1 MENGEIISKP
11 KELWIFSKVC
21 TPAISDSSKTVG
33 IFLSQCLRYCIRI
46 LKFFG
51 YFPFSFDPNNGFLR
65 FRFLSAEFFY
75 SISILIIY
83 STGFLHLFILGPAFD
98 EIFKKAKIAMNGVDF
113 IIFFSEAYIS
123 YFVFIV
129 LLIEPLFTSN
139 NLIKFWNKL
148 QDMFR
153 ELGDPRC
160 AIKLKRETFKLL
172 LLYVFGMTCFVIIMS
187 ANSNADLEQVSLSDM
202 AFMGVW
208 SIFGISYVFI
218 FVYCTLILSAII
230 ILFEQVEKMMK
241 ANFLLWTSYRGGGGS
256 NKPISVTDS
265 STDPEVQLYYAQEKF
280 EETVQLFNEFQNSFG
295 FKLLI
300 CVTKVCFSTFLT
312 FRLLILVMKVKVG
325 GESSSLF
332 QVTVLHTSH
341 LWGLLFLLSL
351 CNNAKNMASKV
362 MVLPDFLIND
372 VRFIMTHYRYL

>member
-1 MENGEIISKP
+1 
-11 KELWIFSKVC
+11 
-21 TPAISDSSKTVG
+21 
-33 IFLSQCLRYCIRI
+33 
-46 LKFFG
+46 
-51 YFPFSFDPNNGFLR
+51 
-65 FRFLSAEFFY
+65 
-75 SISILIIY
+75 
-83 STGFLHLFILGPAFD
+83 
-98 EIFKKAKIAMNGVDF
+98 
-113 IIFFSEAYIS
+113 
-123 YFVFIV
+123 
-129 LLIEPLFTSN
+129 
-139 NLIKFWNKL
+139 
-148 QDMFR
+148 
-153 ELGDPRC
+153 
-160 AIKLKRETFKLL
+160 
-172 LLYVFGMTCFVIIMS
+172 MS

-351 CNNAKNMASKV
+351 CNNAKNMASKANACLESVKPYKIIRTCPHRMILV
-362 MVLPDFLIND
+362 MAAVIISYSVVLENFSPEQKI
-372 VRFIMTHYRYL
+372 TYLQFNETLSSP